1 MIDLQT
7 KIFEAKKSHDK
18 IANVVLGN
26 ILALKEKCKYNIPPK
41 EYTEAVEIGNIR
53 KIISDLQEELECNA
67 KRGQTESDRVNE
79 LKAQLKYI
87 EQYLPKEVSE
97 QEIADAAQAWFV
109 SYSHDTGKAI
119 KDGINFV
126 KNMYPAADGKTVAN
140 CVKKVLGLC

>member
-26 ILALKEKCKYNIPPK
+26 ILVLKEKCKYNIPPK

-53 KIISDLQEELECNA
+53 KIITDLQKELENNA
-67 KRGQTESDRVNE
+67 KRGQTEGGRVNE
-79 LKAQLKYI
+79 LKAQLGVIQKYM
-87 EQYLPKEVSE
+87 PKEVSE

-109 SYSHDTGKAI
+109 SYSHDTGKTI

-126 KNMYPAADGKTVAN
+126 KNMYPVAN
-140 CVKKVLGLC
+140 GKIVADAVKKVLGM